1 VRSQAQ
7 FTGPAHKDPRIEEIV
22 MKKQRSIIYF
32 TLLAL
37 LLTIGMACYWYLDG
51 EKLPTVLEAAAS
63 ILLAGLP
70 IPLWLTGRT
79 AARPW
84 HSQGRSG

>member
-1 VRSQAQ
+1 
-7 FTGPAHKDPRIEEIV
+7 